1 MVEFEGEKKVDF
13 MDPRKAREL
22 AAGIMKC
29 GENRIYISPDGLT
42 KVAEAMTK
50 DDMRQLI
57 AERVVKKRAAVDQSR
72 GRARILKAQR
82 LKGRRRGQGK
92 RTGTKKVRGEQ
103 RNTWINKVR
112 SQRAML
118 KELRKTNPAAVE
130 AKGYGKTYRRIKGNY
145 FKGKNY
151 VKEYIEGGEAK

>member
-1 MVEFEGEKKVDF
+1 
-13 MDPRKAREL
+13 MDARKAREL

-29 GENRIYISPDGLT
+29 GENRIYLSPDGLT
-42 KVAEAMTK
+42 RIAEAMTK
-50 DDMRQLI
+50 DDIRQLI
-57 AERVVKKRAAVDQSR
+57 AERVVKKRIAVDQSR
-72 GRARILKAQR
+72 GRARIQKAQR
-82 LKGRRRGQGK
+82 QKGRRRGKGK

-112 SQRAML
+112 SQRRML
-118 KELRKTNPAAVE
+118 KELRKTNPEAVA
-130 AKGYGKTYRRIKGNY
+130 AKGYGKTYRRIKGNN